1 MKIGDNILRIRKE
14 KGLKRMALVRKLE
27 FIYGKTAID
36 YRTILRIETGQLIK
50 GRLSSLLQIADAL
63 GVKVEDFYKGTE
75 FEDKGPTEEKL
86 EGVSITRASATG
98 GTFSYSK
105 NASIEIVSPAKS
117 PYIMFLLRLG
127 PGGSTKMEQD
137 PAGTIKYLYVFM
149 GQIKVSVGNI
159 ERVLYKG
166 DSIEINS
173 FKPHYFQNVSSHK
186 AIGLIYQ
193 NPKNF

>member
-105 NASIEIVSPAKS
+105 NA
-117 PYIMFLLRLG
+117 
-127 PGGSTKMEQD
+127 
-137 PAGTIKYLYVFM
+137 
-149 GQIKVSVGNI
+149 
-159 ERVLYKG
+159 
-166 DSIEINS
+166 
-173 FKPHYFQNVSSHK
+173 
-186 AIGLIYQ
+186 
-193 NPKNF
+193 